1 MRQLSQ
7 VNLVTDGTSMIHIRP
22 MTVEDFDAFWPTFQA
37 VIQAQETY
45 AYDPD
50 MTHEQALQMWL
61 HYPAHTLIAEEDGVV
76 LGSYY
81 LKANA
86 AGPGD
91 HVCNCGYMVAPAAR
105 GKGVAR
111 QMCEHSQQLAV
122 KSGFSAVQFNSVVA
136 TNEVAVAL
144 WHSLGFDTVGRL
156 PRAYRH
162 ARHGLVD
169 CLVMYKWLAD
179 MPASRKAKSPL
190 LIGRKNIESVIS
202 RPRRERAS

>member
-1 MRQLSQ
+1 
-7 VNLVTDGTSMIHIRP
+7 MIHIRP
-22 MTVEDFDAFWPTFQA
+22 MTPEDFERFWPTFQT
-37 VIQAQETY
+37 VVRAQETY
-45 AYDPD
+45 AYDPA
-50 MTHEQALQMWL
+50 TTYEQALHLWL
-61 HYPAHTLIAEEDGVV
+61 EYPLHTLIAEEDGVL

-86 AGPGD
+86 AGPGS
-91 HVCNCGYMVAPAAR
+91 HVCNCGYMVTPEAR

-111 QMCEHSQQLAV
+111 LMCEHSQQLAV
-122 KSGFSAVQFNSVVA
+122 DSGFSAMQFNSVVA

-144 WHSLGFDTVGRL
+144 WGKLGFETVGRL

-162 ARHGLVD
+162 ARLGLVD

-190 LIGRKNIESVIS
+190 LIGRKNIESVVS
-202 RPRRERAS
+202 RPRRKAPGAPD